1 MKKLPFKGHK
11 PCKLSYGGIIMD
23 NEKEKKGLFG
33 RITGSKKKKSSC
45 CCNIELEEIPEEDE
59 KNVTE
64 NNEDGCCSGS
74 TGCCGSQAEIKVERK
89 QIVIDFLFLDLS
101 VCTRC
106 QGAESSLDEA
116 LKDVSNVL
124 EATGTDVVINKVNV
138 NTEELAVKYKFLTS
152 PTIRVNGRDI
162 QMDYKESL
170 CESCG
175 DLCGDEVDCRVW
187 IYQGIEYNEPPKAM
201 IIEGILRTVYG
212 GDLGENIKDAEYV
225 MPENLVRFYNVMK
238 EKK

>member
-1 MKKLPFKGHK
+1 
-11 PCKLSYGGIIMD
+11 MD
-23 NEKEKKGLFG
+23 NEKEKRGLFG
-33 RITGSKKKKSSC
+33 RITGSNKKKSSC
-45 CCNIELEEIPEEDE
+45 CNIEIEEITEDDDVKVSE
-59 KNVTE
+59 QSSSACCSGAA
-64 NNEDGCCSGS
+64 GCCSS
-74 TGCCGSQAEIKVERK
+74 KEEVAPKRK
-89 QIVIDFLFLDLS
+89 IITIDFLYLDLN

-124 EATGTDVVINKVNV
+124 EATGTEVLINKINV
-138 NTEELAVKYKFLTS
+138 NTKDLAVKHKFLTS

-162 QMDYKESL
+162 QMEYKESL

-187 IYQGIEYNEPPKAM
+187 VYQGNEYTEPPKVM
-201 IIEGILRTVYG
+201 IIEGILKTVYG
-212 GDLGENIKDAEYV
+212 GDLSENIEEPEYV
-225 MPENLVRFYNVMK
+225 MPENLVHFYNVMK